1 MLKTDVLVIGS
12 SAGGMVAAV
21 TGKRIN
27 PDKKFTVVTINEKT
41 LVPCGIPYV
50 FGTLGTTNKNII
62 PVADNFAKMGIEL
75 INDEVTEIIKEEKRV
90 SLKNGQDIA
99 FDKLII
105 ATGSLPFKPL
115 WLKGAD
121 FTNVY
126 AVPKNKIYLDE
137 MQEKL
142 ETANKIIVIGAGF
155 IGVELSDELK
165 KLGKDVTLLERLP
178 NILSLAFDA
187 DVSDRA
193 EVILKENGV
202 NVLTNTTVKEITG
215 TDKADGVLL
224 EDGTKLE
231 ADAVILSMGYK
242 PNSELAIKA
251 HLGINNDGF
260 IKVDEYMRT
269 SHPDIF
275 AVGDCAEKKHF
286 ITGESVPMMLAST
299 ACAEARLAGLNLFG
313 ISAIK
318 TFSGTISIFATA
330 LGNTAFGVAGITEKE
345 AKAIGIN
352 YICGSFE
359 GVDRHPGSLSDAH
372 KQFVKFVVAKD
383 SGVIL
388 GGEVVGGLSTGE
400 LTNVIG
406 IMIQN
411 RMNINSLLT
420 AQIGSHP
427 LLTASPAGF
436 PLIKAAEMAVFKM
449 LNK

>member
-12 SAGGMVAAV
+12 SAGGMVAAM
-21 TGKRIN
+21 TGKKMN
-27 PDKKFTVVTINEKT
+27 PEKSFTVVTSNERT

-62 PVADNFAKMGIEL
+62 PVAENFAKMGIEF
-75 INDEVTEIIKEEKRV
+75 INGDVIVINKEEKKV
-90 SLKNGQDIA
+90 LLKNNEEIS

-105 ATGSLPFKPL
+105 ATGSFPFKPL

-121 FTNVY
+121 FANVY

-142 ETANKIIVIGAGF
+142 ADANKIIIIGAGF
-155 IGVELSDELK
+155 IGVELSDELH
-165 KLGKDVTLLERLP
+165 KLGKDVLLLERLP
-178 NILSLAFDA
+178 NILSLAFDE
-187 DVSDRA
+187 DLSDKA
-193 EVILKENGV
+193 EVILKDNGV
-202 NVLTNTTVKEITG
+202 KIQTNTTVKEITG

-224 EDGTKLE
+224 DDGTKIA
-231 ADAVILSMGYK
+231 ADVIILSMGYK
-242 PNSELAIKA
+242 PNTELAIKA
-251 HLGINNDGF
+251 HLGINNAGF

-275 AVGDCAEKKHF
+275 AVGDCAEKRHF

-299 ACAEARLAGLNLFG
+299 ACAEARSVGLNLFG
-313 ISAIK
+313 ISAVK

-330 LGNTAFGVAGITEKE
+330 LGATGFGVAGITEKE

-352 YICGSFE
+352 YVCGAFE
-359 GVDRHPGSLSDAH
+359 GVDRHPGSLADAH
-372 KQFVKFVVAKD
+372 KQFVKFIVAKD

-400 LTNVIG
+400 LTNTIG

-411 RMNINSLLT
+411 RMHITDLLT
-420 AQIGSHP
+420 AQLGSHP

-436 PLIKAAEMAVFKM
+436 PIIKAAEMAVFKM

>member
-12 SAGGMVAAV
+12 SAGGMVAAM
-21 TGKRIN
+21 TGKKIN
-27 PDKKFTVVTINEKT
+27 PEKSFTVVTSNEKT
-41 LVPCGIPYV
+41 LVPCGIPYI
-50 FGTLGTTNKNII
+50 FGTLGTSNKNII
-62 PVADNFAKMGIEL
+62 PVAENFAKLGIDF
-75 INDEVTEIIKEEKRV
+75 INNDVIEINKEEKKV
-90 SLKNGQDIA
+90 LLSSKEEIS

-105 ATGSLPFKPL
+105 ATGSYPFKPL

-121 FTNVY
+121 FSNVY

-142 ETANKIIVIGAGF
+142 ASANKIIIIGAGF

-165 KLGKDVTLLERLP
+165 KLGKDVLLLERLP

-187 DVSDRA
+187 DISDRA
-193 EVILKENGV
+193 EAILIENGV
-202 NVLTNTTVKEITG
+202 KVRTNTTVKEITG
-215 TDKADGVLL
+215 TDQADGVLL
-224 EDGTKLE
+224 DDGTRIE

-242 PNSELAIKA
+242 PNNELAIKA
-251 HLGINNDGF
+251 HLGITNAGF

-299 ACAEARLAGLNLFG
+299 ACAEARLVGLNLFG

-318 TFSGTISIFATA
+318 TFTGTISIFSTA
-330 LGNTAFGVAGITEKE
+330 LGSKGFGVAGITEKE

-352 YICGSFE
+352 YVCGSFE
-359 GVDRHPGSLSDAH
+359 GADRHPASLADTQ
-372 KQFVKFVVAKD
+372 KQFVKFIVAKD

-388 GGEVVGGLSTGE
+388 GGEVAGGLSTGE
-400 LTNVIG
+400 LTNTIG
-406 IMIQN
+406 MMIQN
-411 RMNINSLLT
+411 RMNISSLLT
-420 AQIGSHP
+420 AQVGSHP
-427 LLTASPAGF
+427 LMTASPAGF
-436 PLIKAAEMAVFKM
+436 PLIKAAEMAVFRM

>member
-21 TGKRIN
+21 TGKRIH
-27 PDKKFTVVTINEKT
+27 PDKKFTVITINEKT

-50 FGTLGTTNKNII
+50 FGTLGSTSKNII
-62 PVADNFAKMGIEL
+62 PVAENFAKMGIEF
-75 INDEVTEIIKEEKRV
+75 INDEVTEIIKEEKKV
-90 SLKNGQDIA
+90 LLTKGQDIA

-121 FTNVY
+121 FNNVY
-126 AVPKNKIYLDE
+126 AVPKDKIYLDE

-142 ETANKIIVIGAGF
+142 QDAKKIVVIGAGF
-155 IGVELSDELK
+155 IGVEISDELHK
-165 KLGKDVTLLERLP
+165 AGKDVTLLERLP

-187 DVSDRA
+187 DISDRA
-193 EVILKENGV
+193 EVILKDNGV
-202 NVLTNTTVKEITG
+202 KILTNTTVKEITG

-224 EDGTKLE
+224 EDGTKIQ

-251 HLGINNDGF
+251 HLGINDAGF

-286 ITGESVPMMLAST
+286 ITGQSVPMMLAST
-299 ACAEARLAGLNLFG
+299 ACAEARLAGMNLFG

-318 TFSGTISIFATA
+318 TFTGTISIFSTA
-330 LGNTAFGVAGITEKE
+330 LGSRGFGVAGITEKE

-352 YICGSFE
+352 YVCGSFE
-359 GVDRHPGSLSDAH
+359 GADRHPASLADTQ
-372 KQFVKFVVAKD
+372 KQFVKFIVAKE

-388 GGEVVGGLSTGE
+388 GGEVAGGLSTGE
-400 LTNVIG
+400 LTNTIG
-406 IMIQN
+406 MMIQN
-411 RMNINSLLT
+411 RMNISSLLT
-420 AQIGSHP
+420 AQVGSHP
-427 LLTASPAGF
+427 LMTASPAGF
-436 PLIKAAEMAVFKM
+436 PMIKAAEMAVSNM
-449 LNK
+449 LK

>member
-62 PVADNFAKMGIEL
+62 PVAENFAKMGIEF
-75 INDEVTEIIKEEKRV
+75 INDEVLEIIKEEKKV
-90 SLKNGQDIA
+90 LLKNGQDIA

-121 FTNVY
+121 FNNVY
-126 AVPKNKIYLDE
+126 AVPKNKIYLDA

-142 ETANKIIVIGAGF
+142 EQADKIVVIGAGF
-155 IGVELSDELK
+155 IGVEMSDELHK
-165 KLGKDVTLLERLP
+165 AGKDVTLLERLP

-187 DVSDRA
+187 DISDRA
-193 EVILKENGV
+193 EVILKDNGV
-202 NVLTNTTVKEITG
+202 KVLTNTTVKEITG
-215 TDKADGVLL
+215 LDRADGVLL
-224 EDGTKLE
+224 DDGTKID

-251 HLGINNDGF
+251 HLGINDAGF

-269 SHPDIF
+269 SHSDIF

-299 ACAEARLAGLNLFG
+299 ACAEARLVGLNLFG

-318 TFSGTISIFATA
+318 TFTGTISIFSTA
-330 LGNTAFGVAGITEKE
+330 LGSRGFGVAGITEKE

-352 YICGSFE
+352 YVCGSFE
-359 GVDRHPGSLSDAH
+359 GADRHPASLADTQ
-372 KQFVKFVVAKD
+372 KQFVKFIVAKD

-388 GGEVVGGLSTGE
+388 GGEVAGGLSTGE
-400 LTNVIG
+400 LTNTIG
-406 IMIQN
+406 MMIQN
-411 RMNINSLLT
+411 RMNISSLLT
-420 AQIGSHP
+420 AQVGSHP
-427 LLTASPAGF
+427 LMTASPAGF
-436 PLIKAAEMAVFKM
+436 PLIKAAEMAVYNM
-449 LNK
+449 LKK